1 MFTWRNK
8 AMMNWYLNLK
18 MKVKLLLGFGVTIVL
33 ALVVAIFGV
42 RSLNE
47 VSDGD
52 TILYHMGA
60 LALYQAGQ
68 TAEGIQVGRVNI
80 RDIVISTTQEKNDR
94 HNAAYEETK
103 KKVSSSLQELKKL
116 ALADNEELRRVGA
129 KADPARLRMVEDLE
143 AKLAVWIKESDT
155 ARDHSMAYRNK
166 EATEYLEIQVAAA
179 NQDLQKALA
188 TLSDSV
194 YQLATDQI
202 KKNDHATLMG
212 QRTIYVVTAVSI
224 LLALSLAL
232 YIASIVVK
240 ALNQLSVDLER
251 VANGDLTVATVAETT
266 DEFGNIITTMG
277 HMIKGLRDLV
287 GDISSNVN
295 EMSATT
301 SEIAKSAEHQRAD
314 AESMAAAMT
323 ELSGSIDEVSHS
335 ATESLT
341 QLDAALEATQQG
353 NQAGAST
360 KNAMDEITQTTGRIA
375 AAIGVIQEIA
385 NQTNLLSLNAA
396 IEAAKAGEQ
405 GKGFAVVAE
414 EVRKLAE
421 RSATSAK
428 EIAQHN
434 IEARTSVQHG
444 GEMVT
449 NVVGLLDKIRTNLDR
464 FAVQT
469 RQSVDATREQ
479 SKTGN
484 EVAKR
489 VDSSVNES
497 SSIASATHELSALT
511 SELNQKVQSRFK
523 LN

>member
-1 MFTWRNK
+1 MS
-8 AMMNWYLNLK
+8 WYLNLK
-18 MKVKLLLGFGVTIVL
+18 MKMKLLLGFGITMVL
-33 ALVVAIFGV
+33 ALIVAIFGV
-42 RSLNE
+42 NSLNE

-52 TILYHMGA
+52 TALYHMGA

-68 TAEGIQVGRVNI
+68 TSENIQVGRVNI
-80 RDIVISTTQEKNDR
+80 RDIVISTTQEKNDK

-103 KKVSSSLQELKKL
+103 KKVASCLAELKKL
-116 ALADNEELRRVGA
+116 ALADNDELRRIGA
-129 KADPARLRMVEDLE
+129 KADPANMKLVETLE
-143 AKLAVWIKESDT
+143 AALTVWIRESDA
-155 ARDHSMAYRNK
+155 ARDLSMAYKNK
-166 EATEYLEIQVAAA
+166 EATEQLETGVASA
-179 NQDLQKALA
+179 NTALQNALA
-188 TLSDSV
+188 ALSDAV
-194 YQLATDQI
+194 YKLATDQI

-212 QRTIYVVTAVSI
+212 QRTIYVVTG
-224 LLALSLAL
+224 LSLAL
-232 YIASIVVK
+232 ALLMAMYISSVITS
-240 ALNQLSVDLER
+240 ALHKLSVDIDR
-251 VANGDLTVATVAETT
+251 VANGDLTVQSKAETS
-266 DEFGNIITTMG
+266 DEFGAIAGSVGNMV
-277 HMIKGLRDLV
+277 KNLRDLV
-287 GDISSNVN
+287 GEISQNVN
-295 EMSATT
+295 EMSQTT
-301 SEIAKSAEHQRAD
+301 SEIANSAEHQRAD

-353 NQAGAST
+353 NAAGSST

-421 RSATSAK
+421 RSASSAK

-449 NVVGLLDKIRTNLDR
+449 NTVELLDKIRTSLDR

-469 RQSVDATREQ
+469 RQSVDATQEQ

-484 EVAKR
+484 EVARR
-489 VDSSVNES
+489 VDSSVNEAAT
-497 SSIASATHELSALT
+497 IASATHELSALAGQ
-511 SELNQKVQSRFK
+511 LNQQVQSRFK
-523 LN
+523 L